1 MCVDSIPDER
11 VMQVWSFEEFLE
23 IFYREREWVTGK
35 RKEKKKGE
43 EKDREIWC
51 GKNGEVGLI
60 YIPNYSK
67 NCPNAYQNILFAQK
81 ILTIFVKF

>member
-1 MCVDSIPDER
+1 MKELCK
-11 VMQVWSFEEFLE
+11 FEVLRNFWKFF
-23 IFYREREWVTGK
+23 IERESELQEREK
-35 RKEKKKGE
+35 KKKKGE